1 MKHPFRLPALL
12 AAAVLLA
19 SASSHYVKYS
29 NALGYQ
35 RPIYEKF
42 DLNALVNKTVP
53 FFIVA
58 EGLDKIAP
66 GDNQTAIMSQ
76 IIAAGRVW
84 SDVPTSELRL
94 AFGGYAPAAASAPQ
108 SSPGIDIV
116 FDEIAP
122 GVISYA
128 GPTIKADTTNNG
140 TETFTPILRSQIIF
154 RKDVYG
160 YRSFSEDFF
169 LNAVHEFGHALGLQ
183 HTFTSS
189 AMSTQLT
196 RATTRSR
203 PLAADDISGLSILYP
218 SRNFTSLFGSV
229 SGRVTQNGQGVNMAS
244 VVVLSLTG
252 TSVST
257 LTNPDGTYTI
267 QGVPP
272 GPYMIYAHPVPP
284 AVGGELTPGN
294 IILPR
299 DPANNG
305 IPPNNLFD
313 LQFFPG
319 SRDPNGAQTL
329 NVQAGQT
336 LSGINFSV
344 NQRNTP
350 PTLFY
355 PTTFSFLDQVRIRP
369 AFVTPQITNSL
380 FVATGYGFVT
390 SDSQPVPGL
399 RSSIIGGSPAINRTR
414 GWTNQYL
421 IFDLALAG
429 FLSDGERHLFLD
441 NGTET
446 AVQPG
451 AIQVASRRAPVVSNV
466 NWTGD
471 GPTGNRYAVITGE
484 NFDANSRVF
493 VDGEAAIVRN
503 VQGTTQILVSAP
515 TAPTGHVGRVV
526 VLNSD
531 GQSSLFLSP
540 DNPAQLPYPE
550 PEATSFT
557 IQPTQIAPGSETV
570 IELNAPNAKFIAG
583 RVRVGF
589 GTADLNVRAMQIV
602 SPTRLLLSVVAA
614 PQAQPGGQTVTLVSG
629 LHHLVLRDGLQIA
642 PAFASISRNLQIDSN
657 WTTDNG
663 SAFVTP
669 GSRATVRVNGLAGTA
684 PNVTAS
690 LNGENVVVLSAGEGR
705 VVISVPPLLEPGF
718 ALLRLSIDG
727 EVVNPVL
734 VRVFGAPASI
744 LRVESSEQFVIE
756 AVRPAVP
763 GDNITITFQEPSVHV
778 DALLRA
784 NQVTLRVGESEV
796 QTLRVLRT
804 APNTFQATFT
814 LPRPLPDGQIPIE
827 LNVSGRPSSPFNLPV
842 RNR

>member
-1 MKHPFRLPALL
+1 MRFAIAAAFAALL
-12 AAAVLLA
+12 ASGSTHFA
-19 SASSHYVKYS
+19 KYS

-35 RPIYEKF
+35 KPIYERF
-42 DLNALVNKTVP
+42 DLNALVNRTVP

-58 EGLDKIAP
+58 DGLEKVAP
-66 GDNQTAIMSQ
+66 GDNQTAVMSQ
-76 IIAAGRVW
+76 ILAAGRVW
-84 SDVPTSELRL
+84 NDVPTSELRL

-116 FDEIAP
+116 FDEVAP
-122 GVISYA
+122 GIISYA
-128 GPTIKADTTNNG
+128 GPTLKAETTTSG
-140 TETFTPILRSQIIF
+140 AETFTPILRSQIIF

-160 YRSFSEDFF
+160 YKSFSEDFF

-203 PLAADDISGLSILYP
+203 PLAADDIAGISILYP
-218 SRNFTSLFGSV
+218 SKNFSALFGAV
-229 SGRVTQNGQGVNMAS
+229 SGRVTQGGNGVNMAS

-257 LTNPDGTYTI
+257 LTNPDGTYTV

-272 GPYMIYAHPVPP
+272 GPYMVYTHPVPP

-294 IILPR
+294 IIPPR
-299 DPANNG
+299 DPSNNP
-305 IPPNNLFD
+305 IAANNLFD
-313 LQFFPG
+313 LQFYPG
-319 SRDPNGAQTL
+319 TRDPNAAQNLT
-329 NVQAGQT
+329 VQAGQT
-336 LSGINFSV
+336 REGINFEV
-344 NQRNTP
+344 NQRSTP

-355 PTTFSFLDQVRIRP
+355 PTTYSYLDQVRTRP

-390 SDSQPVPGL
+390 PDSQPVPGL
-399 RSSIIGGSPAINRTR
+399 RSFIIGGSPAINRTR
-414 GWTNQYL
+414 GWSNQYV

-446 AVQPG
+446 TVQPS
-451 AIQVASRRAPVVSNV
+451 AIQVASRRAPVVTNI

-471 GPTGNRYAVITGE
+471 GPIGNKYAVITGE
-484 NFDANSRVF
+484 NFDTNTRVF
-493 VDGEAAIVRN
+493 IDGEAAIVRN

-550 PEATSFT
+550 TEATAFT
-557 IQPTQIAPGSETV
+557 IQPAVIAPGSETV
-570 IELNAPNAKFIAG
+570 LELNAPNAKFIAG

-589 GTADLNVRAMQIV
+589 GTSDLNVRAMQIV
-602 SPTRLLLSVVAA
+602 SPTKILLSVVAA
-614 PQAQPGGQTVTLVSG
+614 PQAQAGAQTVTLVSG
-629 LHHLVLRDGLQIA
+629 LNHLTLRGGLQIV
-642 PAFASISRNLQIDSN
+642 PAFASLARNLQVDTN
-657 WTTDNG
+657 WTTEAG
-663 SAFVTP
+663 SPYVTA
-669 GSRATVRVNGLAGTA
+669 GSRAALTVGGLTAGTSVSA
-684 PNVTAS
+684 T
-690 LNGENVVVLSAGEGR
+690 LNGETVVVLSTGNGR
-705 VVISVPPLLEPGF
+705 VVISVPPLMEPGF
-718 ALLRLSIDG
+718 AVLQLQVGG
-727 EVVNPVL
+727 ETVNPAL
-734 VRVFGAPASI
+734 VRIFGAAASI
-744 LRVESSEQFVIE
+744 TKVESSEQFTIE
-756 AVRPAVP
+756 AARPAVP
-763 GDNITITFQEPSVHV
+763 GDTVTITFQEPSVHV
-778 DALLRA
+778 DAILRA
-784 NQVTLRVGESEV
+784 NQVSLKVGEAEL
-796 QTLRVLRT
+796 QTLRVQRV
-804 APNTFQATFT
+804 AANTYQATFT
-814 LPRPLPDGQIPIE
+814 LPRPLPDGLLALE
-827 LNVSGRPSSPFNLPV
+827 LLVSGRPAQPYSIPI

>member
-1 MKHPFRLPALL
+1 MKYRFAAL
-12 AAAVLLA
+12 AASAVLIA
-19 SASSHYVKYS
+19 SASTHFVKYS

-35 RPIYEKF
+35 KPIYEKF

-58 EGLDKIAP
+58 DGLSKVAD
-66 GDNQTAIMSQ
+66 GDNQTALMSQ

-108 SSPGIDIV
+108 SAPGIDIV
-116 FDEIAP
+116 FDEVAP
-122 GVISYA
+122 GIISYA
-128 GPTIKADTTNNG
+128 GPTIKAETTSNA

-154 RKDVYG
+154 RKDVNG
-160 YRSFSEDFF
+160 YKSFSEEFF

-196 RATTRSR
+196 RATTRSK
-203 PLAADDISGLSILYP
+203 PLAADDIAGISILYP
-218 SRNFTSLFGSV
+218 SKNFNALFGTV

-257 LTNPDGTYTI
+257 LSNPDGTYTV

-272 GPYMIYAHPVPP
+272 GPYMVYAHPVPP

-305 IPPNNLFD
+305 IPANNLFD
-313 LQFFPG
+313 LQFYPG
-319 SRDPNGAQTL
+319 TRDPNAAQAL
-329 NVQAGQT
+329 QVQGGQT
-336 LSGINFSV
+336 LGGINFEV
-344 NQRNTP
+344 NQRATP

-355 PTTFSFLDQVRIRP
+355 PTTYSYLDQVRTRP

-399 RSSIIGGSPAINRTR
+399 RSYIIGGSPAINRTR
-414 GWTNQYL
+414 GWANQYL
-421 IFDLALAG
+421 IFDLSLAG

-446 AVQPG
+446 TVQPA
-451 AIQVASRRAPVVSNV
+451 AIQVASRRAPIVTNI

-471 GPTGNRYAVITGE
+471 GPVGNKYAVITGE

-493 VDGEAAIVRN
+493 IDGEAAIVRN
-503 VQGTTQILVSAP
+503 VQGTTQIMVSAP

-531 GQSSLFLSP
+531 GQSSLFLAP
-540 DNPAQLPYPE
+540 DNPAQLPYLE
-550 PEATSFT
+550 MEANSFT
-557 IQPTQIAPGSETV
+557 IQPSMLAPGSETV
-570 IELNAPNAKFIAG
+570 MEINAPNAKFIAG

-589 GTADLNVRAMQIV
+589 GTSDLNVRAMQIV
-602 SPTRLLLSVVAA
+602 SPTKLLISVVAD
-614 PQAQPGGQTVTLVSG
+614 PGAQPGAQTVTLVSG
-629 LHHLVLRDGLQIA
+629 LNHLSLRGGLQIA

-657 WTTDNG
+657 WTTEGG
-663 SAFVTP
+663 SAYVTAGARAAVNVP
-669 GSRATVRVNGLAGTA
+669 GLYQGATVTGT
-684 PNVTAS
+684 
-690 LNGENVVVLSAGEGR
+690 LNGETIVILSAGNGR
-705 VVISVPPLLEPGF
+705 VVLAVPPLVEPGF
-718 ALLRLSIDG
+718 AVLQLNIGG
-727 EVVNPVL
+727 EVVNPAL

-744 LRVESSEQFVIE
+744 LRVESSEQFAVE
-756 AVRPAVP
+756 AARPAVP

-778 DALLRA
+778 DALLRP
-784 NQVTLRVGESEV
+784 NQVSLRVGEAEV
-796 QTLRVLRT
+796 QTLRVQRT
-804 APNTFQATFT
+804 APNTYQATFT
-814 LPRPLPDGQIPIE
+814 LPRPLPDGQQTLE
-827 LNVSGRPSSPFNLPV
+827 LLVSGRPAQPYSIPV

>member
-203 PLAADDISGLSILYP
+203 PLAADDIAGLSILYP

-272 GPYMIYAHPVPP
+272 GPYM
-284 AVGGELTPGN
+284 
-294 IILPR
+294 
-299 DPANNG
+299 
-305 IPPNNLFD
+305 
-313 LQFFPG
+313 
-319 SRDPNGAQTL
+319 
-329 NVQAGQT
+329 
-336 LSGINFSV
+336 
-344 NQRNTP
+344 
-350 PTLFY
+350 
-355 PTTFSFLDQVRIRP
+355 
-369 AFVTPQITNSL
+369 
-380 FVATGYGFVT
+380 
-390 SDSQPVPGL
+390 
-399 RSSIIGGSPAINRTR
+399 
-414 GWTNQYL
+414 
-421 IFDLALAG
+421 
-429 FLSDGERHLFLD
+429 
-441 NGTET
+441 
-446 AVQPG
+446 
-451 AIQVASRRAPVVSNV
+451 
-466 NWTGD
+466 
-471 GPTGNRYAVITGE
+471 
-484 NFDANSRVF
+484 
-493 VDGEAAIVRN
+493 
-503 VQGTTQILVSAP
+503 
-515 TAPTGHVGRVV
+515 
-526 VLNSD
+526 
-531 GQSSLFLSP
+531 
-540 DNPAQLPYPE
+540 
-550 PEATSFT
+550 
-557 IQPTQIAPGSETV
+557 
-570 IELNAPNAKFIAG
+570 
-583 RVRVGF
+583 
-589 GTADLNVRAMQIV
+589 
-602 SPTRLLLSVVAA
+602 
-614 PQAQPGGQTVTLVSG
+614 
-629 LHHLVLRDGLQIA
+629 
-642 PAFASISRNLQIDSN
+642 
-657 WTTDNG
+657 
-663 SAFVTP
+663 
-669 GSRATVRVNGLAGTA
+669 
-684 PNVTAS
+684 
-690 LNGENVVVLSAGEGR
+690 
-705 VVISVPPLLEPGF
+705 
-718 ALLRLSIDG
+718 
-727 EVVNPVL
+727 
-734 VRVFGAPASI
+734 
-744 LRVESSEQFVIE
+744 
-756 AVRPAVP
+756 
-763 GDNITITFQEPSVHV
+763 
-778 DALLRA
+778 
-784 NQVTLRVGESEV
+784 
-796 QTLRVLRT
+796 
-804 APNTFQATFT
+804 
-814 LPRPLPDGQIPIE
+814 
-827 LNVSGRPSSPFNLPV
+827 
-842 RNR
+842 